1 MDFKEK
7 ESRSTSST
15 GFRKESPKKNTL
27 SHEYK
32 NMTQDREPYL
42 SKAKEAAKYTIP
54 SLIKDDNNGNQ
65 VQTMEQPNQSIG
77 ADGVNNLSAKV
88 TLAMLPP
95 NQPFFK
101 FSIDAADLKK
111 IATDTG
117 QETNKFE
124 LAVTIGLSITEQLL
138 VDYNEQNG
146 DRICLGEAM
155 KHLYVAG
162 NVLLVHVPHQGLK
175 YYPLNRFVVRRDYC
189 GNVLKAITTETIGF
203 YALPKDI
210 QQDVL
215 EQLKIKEKTDDVKKL
230 EEKELT
236 LYTCYR
242 KRNNHWITYQEVEG
256 IQIPRTEG
264 KYPAEACPFIALRY
278 TRIDGESYG
287 RGLIEEYIGDISY
300 LDVLSKAIKEASLAA
315 SKFIMLVN
323 PNGQTNI
330 KQLAKTKNG
339 GFCAG
344 KADDCVPLQANKYYD
359 LQTARQEKES
369 LEKRLYR
376 VFLLAQAV
384 QRDSERTTATEIQY
398 MIRDLEE
405 ALGNHYSIMS
415 KEFQQAYIKI
425 GFFHLRKE
433 KKNQLPDL
441 IKDKSVKLTVT
452 TGLEALGRGSDLNK
466 LIMFGQTLAQF
477 AQIAQATGM
486 KMDVIAQKIAASL
499 NLDITGLMPTQE
511 EIAASQEEAS
521 NDSMMEKI
529 APNLINKASEM
540 AMQRER
546 AESEQSE

>member
-7 ESRSTSST
+7 Q
-15 GFRKESPKKNTL
+15 KESPKKPTL
-27 SHEYK
+27 ASEYK
-32 NMTQDREPYL
+32 NMTQDRETYL

-65 VQTMEQPNQSIG
+65 VQTLEQPNQSIG

-101 FSIDAADLKK
+101 FSIDAADIKQ
-111 IATDTG
+111 IATNAGADP
-117 QETNKFE
+117 NAFE
-124 LAVTIGLSITEQLL
+124 LDVTRGLSITEQLL

-155 KHLYVAG
+155 KHLYIAG
-162 NVLLVHVPHQGLK
+162 NVFMVHVPKIGLK

-210 QQDVL
+210 QDAVL
-215 EQLKIKEKTDDVKKL
+215 DQLKIKEKTDNIKNL

-242 KRNNHWITYQEVEG
+242 KRDKHWITYQEVEG

-264 KYPAEACPFIALRY
+264 KYPLEACPFIALRY

-315 SKFIMLVN
+315 SKCIALVN

-330 KQLAKTKNG
+330 KQLSKTKNG

-344 KADDCVPLQANKYYD
+344 KADDVTMLQANKYYD

-415 KEFQQAYIKI
+415 KEFQLAYIKI
-425 GFFHLRKE
+425 SFFHLRKE

-466 LIMFGQTLAQF
+466 LMVFGQTLAQF
-477 AQIAQATGM
+477 AQISQATGM
-486 KMDVIAQKIAASL
+486 KMDVIAQKIANSL

-511 EIAASQEEAS
+511 EIAASQEDAA
-521 NDSMMEKI
+521 NNSMMEKI
-529 APNLINKASEM
+529 APNLINKASDM
-540 AMQRER
+540 AMQSKNLETTQ
-546 AESEQSE
+546 EQV